1 MPSLRDLLCILF
13 CIFDVCKTL
22 AVSSKMSEG
31 TNQGTVHEQ
40 NVPVQAE
47 GEFESET
54 EESEKK
60 MKDKKRKK
68 KKSKKD
74 KKSKKKD
81 EKSKKKSKSK
91 KSKKDTK
98 RKDRKRLWEFKKFK
112 SKDGLYDEAAED
124 TDAVD
129 NLVNILG
136 KTPKVDRRGKI
147 LEYLKGLRE
156 SLVGEDRHS
165 LRVAAIDE
173 KVADSKLSAL
183 ALLKFFCKAT
193 GVEWDARWKQYVT
206 QAGGKKRR
214 TNQGAKPKSDA
225 AAVSEVS
232 DDKDRR
238 DAVMAVV
245 EQIKSETSTAVRRHV
260 AYEAVKSLVDE
271 DHLYIKKYV
280 IKRKVGDFEKKH
292 KDGAN
297 TSNISVFLWT
307 KFYARA
313 LGVDWDE
320 AWSAGIKAKG
330 LKKTDAEKNVAR
342 VHAFAR
348 GLIDMLDV
356 ASGEKS

>member
-1 MPSLRDLLCILF
+1 MYILF

-22 AVSSKMSEG
+22 AVCSKMSEG

-40 NVPVQAE
+40 NVPVQTE
-47 GEFESET
+47 KEFESET
-54 EESEKK
+54 EESENK
-60 MKDKKRKK
+60 MKDKKRKN

-81 EKSKKKSKSK
+81 KKSKKKSKSK

-98 RKDRKRLWEFKKFK
+98 RKDRKRLWVFKKFM

-147 LEYLKGLRE
+147 LGYLEELRN
-156 SLVGEDRHS
+156 SLVGRHP

-183 ALLKFFCKAT
+183 ALLKFFCKAN

-232 DDKDRR
+232 DDKGRR
-238 DAVMAVV
+238 DAVMALV

-260 AYEAVKSLVDE
+260 AHEAVKSLVDE
-271 DHLYIKKYV
+271 DNLYIKKYV
-280 IKRKVGDFEKKH
+280 IKRKMGDFEKKH
-292 KDGAN
+292 KGGAN

-330 LKKTDAEKNVAR
+330 LKKTDAEKKVAR
-342 VHAFAR
+342 VHALAR

>member
-1 MPSLRDLLCILF
+1 
-13 CIFDVCKTL
+13 
-22 AVSSKMSEG
+22 MSEG
-31 TNQGTVHEQ
+31 TNGGTVHEQ
-40 NVPVQAE
+40 NVSAQTE
-47 GEFESET
+47 ELESET

-60 MKDKKRKK
+60 MKVKERKK
-68 KKSKKD
+68 KKRKKD

-81 EKSKKKSKSK
+81 K
-91 KSKKDTK
+91 KSKK
-98 RKDRKRLWEFKKFK
+98 K

-129 NLVNILG
+129 KLVNKLG
-136 KTPKVDRRGKI
+136 KKPKVDRRGKI
-147 LEYLKGLRE
+147 LKYLKRLSE
-156 SLVGEDRHS
+156 SLKTKHPSRA
-165 LRVAAIDE
+165 AAIDK
-173 KVADSKLSAL
+173 KVADSKASAL
-183 ALLKFFCKAT
+183 ALLKFYCKAK

-206 QAGGKKRR
+206 QATGKKRR

-232 DDKDRR
+232 NDKGRR
-238 DAVMAVV
+238 DAVTALV

-330 LKKTDAEKNVAR
+330 LKKTAAEKHVAR